1 MIRWIA
7 SLSVLLMLGGCV
19 TTREVVYRDGYSSS
33 RYYDEDGRFYD
44 DTRYERRDGSY
55 YSPSYAGSGDYYYG
69 RSYDTYSTW
78 YLDYPAYYSVFWP
91 LHRSWYDPYWYPNY
105 YYGVTYFPRNYLSFS
120 VGSRWGSPY
129 YSSWYYSPYRYSWA
143 DNYYDWRPWYGYHSR
158 HGRRDRDHYP
168 TPRYGSARNEAE
180 RLSRV
185 ADGRYEASPRR
196 VGGRDYGGGTAFDR
210 YGASRDGARGADY
223 RGRGAARELPETT
236 AFGLPTRPGNA
247 GAEVRRTGVTG
258 PREFSVPVDGV
269 RRGGRAAD
277 YGAAPEV
284 ERRYGPA
291 AGEAMPRR
299 SAPDSGYGA
308 RREVERYGQ
317 APRGGMRGDEDGI
330 AVPRQG
336 MRTAPGY
343 GGAGAVREYQREPLP
358 MRDRSAADAGYRM
371 PSREAYRP
379 AAVESRAYAPAI
391 EARSYPAPTRGY
403 DAGDASPR
411 YSAPPPRAEP
421 RMESRPEPRFERPE
435 PRYERPEPRYER
447 QESRSGSRFD
457 SGDGDRGVR
466 RVGSNRDD

>member
-7 SLSVLLMLGGCV
+7 SLSVLLMLSGCV
-19 TTREVVYRDGYSSS
+19 TTREVVYRDGYYRDGYSSS

-44 DTRYERRDGSY
+44 DARYERRDGSY

-69 RSYDTYSTW
+69 RSYDTWSTW

-120 VGSRWGSPY
+120 IGSQWGSPY
-129 YSSWYYSPYRYSWA
+129 RSSWYYSPYRYSWA

-158 HGRRDRDHYP
+158 YSRHDRDHRP

-180 RLSRV
+180 RLSRI

-210 YGASRDGARGADY
+210 YGATRDGSRDADY
-223 RGRGAARELPETT
+223 RGRTAPRQMPDTG
-236 AFGLPTRPGNA
+236 AFGVPTQPRSA
-247 GAEVRRTGVTG
+247 GAEVRRTGVSG
-258 PREFSVPVDGV
+258 SREFSVPVDGV
-269 RRGGRAAD
+269 RRVGRGAD
-277 YGAAPEV
+277 YGASPDGG
-284 ERRYGPA
+284 RRYAPS

-299 SAPDSGYGA
+299 SAPEAGYGA

-317 APRGGMRGDEDGI
+317 AARGGMRGDEGGI

-343 GGAGAVREYQREPLP
+343 GGGASAVREYQREPLP
-358 MRDRSAADAGYRM
+358 MRDRSAADTGYRM
-371 PSREAYRP
+371 PAREAYRP
-379 AAVESRAYAPAI
+379 APVESRAYAPAM
-391 EARSYPAPTRGY
+391 ETRSYPAPTRGY

-411 YSAPPPRAEP
+411 YSAPAPRAEP
-421 RMESRPEPRFERPE
+421 RMESRPEPS
-435 PRYERPEPRYER
+435 YER
-447 QESRSGSRFD
+447 QEPRSGSRFD
-457 SGDGDRGVR
+457 AGSGSRGVR